1 MNILQTAFALK
12 KIPKAQKD
20 TNDLTVVLYFWD
32 LGSMS
37 LTFYIQFF
45 THSDSKSVKKTDKLS
60 IFFMLSGS
68 MSVKAVLKR

>member
-37 LTFYIQFF
+37 LTFY
-45 THSDSKSVKKTDKLS
+45 
-60 IFFMLSGS
+60 
-68 MSVKAVLKR
+68 KR